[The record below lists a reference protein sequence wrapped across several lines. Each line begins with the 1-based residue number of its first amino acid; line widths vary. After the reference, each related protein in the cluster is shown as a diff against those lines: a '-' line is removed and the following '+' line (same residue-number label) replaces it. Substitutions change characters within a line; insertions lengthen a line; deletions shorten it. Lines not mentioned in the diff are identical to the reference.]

1 MKHRNTLS
9 DLQNMKAPD
18 RLKARTRLA
27 AEDMRQGR
35 TVGTRKTPR
44 ARGFKRVLAAA
55 CAVALLLG
63 GAALHG
69 QGLEG
74 ASDISHSFGLVAY
87 AADTG
92 ETLEP
97 KGSKI
102 VFDVGEGG
110 CDDLEKGF
118 FSGCIFKVIGDD
130 IQNVSASMDKGSL
143 YRYEKYEVTEQVTK
157 SELYEID
164 PRTADADDILVSGEP
179 DQNNTWKWW
188 AHVTW
193 KLENGFV
200 EDYDPAASYGLLAE
214 PKEIDTEDLREA
226 WHARTDEFDGAT
238 LTVTVTFTD
247 GTTATQEMTLHTGKL
262 GVTYPDDVSGPQL
275 TGEVLTDEQAKE
287 QGYVYGV
294 YAQLQE

>member
-1 MKHRNTLS
+1 M
-9 DLQNMKAPD
+9 
-18 RLKARTRLA
+18 
-27 AEDMRQGR
+27 
-35 TVGTRKTPR
+35 
-44 ARGFKRVLAAA
+44 LAAA

-118 FSGCIFKVIGDD
+118 FSGCIFKVTGDN
-130 IQNVSASMDKGSL
+130 IQSVSASMDKGGL
-143 YRYEKYEVTEQVTK
+143 YRHEKIEVDEKMPAVTLQ
-157 SELYEID
+157 ETD
-164 PRTADADDILVSGEP
+164 PRLANADIISISGLEE
-179 DQNNTWKWW
+179 QHMWW
-188 AHVTW
+188 ADVSW

-200 EDYDPAASYGLLAE
+200 ETYDPAVSYGLWAAPQTTDAE
-214 PKEIDTEDLREA
+214 DEQAA

>member
-1 MKHRNTLS
+1 
-9 DLQNMKAPD
+9 
-18 RLKARTRLA
+18 
-27 AEDMRQGR
+27 MRQGR
-35 TVGTRKTPR
+35 TVGARKAPR

-74 ASDISHSFGLVAY
+74 AGDISHSFGLVAY

-118 FSGCIFKVIGDD
+118 FSGCIFKVTGDN
-130 IQNVSASMDKGSL
+130 IQSVSASMDKGGL
-143 YRYEKYEVTEQVTK
+143 YRHEKIEVDEKMPAVTLQ
-157 SELYEID
+157 ETD
-164 PRTADADDILVSGEP
+164 PRLANADIISISGLEE
-179 DQNNTWKWW
+179 QHMWW
-188 AHVTW
+188 ADVSW

-200 EDYDPAASYGLLAE
+200 ETYDPAVSYGLWAAPQTTDAE
-214 PKEIDTEDLREA
+214 DEQAA

-262 GVTYPDDVSGPQL
+262 GVMYPDDVSGPQL

>member
-1 MKHRNTLS
+1 MKRRNILS

-27 AEDMRQGR
+27 AEDVRQGR
-35 TVGTRKTPR
+35 TVGARKAPR

-69 QGLEG
+69 QSTAGTG
-74 ASDISHSFGLVAY
+74 DVAHSFGLVAY

-92 ETLEP
+92 ETRAP
-97 KGSKI
+97 KDSKI
-102 VFDVGEGG
+102 VFDVGDVGSNNPE
-110 CDDLEKGF
+110 EGF

-130 IQNVSASMDKGSL
+130 IQNVSASMDKGGL
-143 YRYEKYEVTEQVTK
+143 YRHEKIEVDEKMTAVTLQ
-157 SELYEID
+157 ETD
-164 PRTADADDILVSGEP
+164 PQMANADIISISGLK
-179 DQNNTWKWW
+179 DQNIWW
-188 AHVTW
+188 ADVSW

-226 WHARTDEFDGAT
+226 WHTRIDEFEGAT

-262 GVTYPDDVSGPQL
+262 GVMYPDDVSGPQL